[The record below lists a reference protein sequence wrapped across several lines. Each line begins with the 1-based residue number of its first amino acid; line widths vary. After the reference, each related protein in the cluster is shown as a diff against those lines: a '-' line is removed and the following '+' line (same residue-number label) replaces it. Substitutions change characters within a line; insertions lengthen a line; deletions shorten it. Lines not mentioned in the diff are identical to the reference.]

1 MDGQVLIPDNSF
13 YRRVINYFKNIHFV
27 NVLVK
32 IINACRKI
40 EINCIKNLG
49 DFRKSDVVLDIGS
62 GDGYWTNYFGK
73 FCSNITGVEPYQEHL
88 NIAKKNYS
96 GNCSFTLGS
105 AENLEFDSN
114 SFDKVISVC
123 TFEHLYNDAVAF
135 SEINRVLK
143 PGGKLLATVD
153 SLNSDYISEDY
164 KKKHMKECYCAQLYT
179 LESISKKLSQAE
191 FKNIEANY
199 IIGSRISVSYELLSE
214 KIGVLSYFLLLPLY
228 PLIMF
233 IEKKYKQSGYKIF
246 VIAEK

>member
-1 MDGQVLIPDNSF
+1 MNVLI
-13 YRRVINYFKNIHFV
+13 K
-27 NVLVK
+27 K
-32 IINACRKI
+32 INACRKI
-40 EINCIKNLG
+40 EINCIKNSG
-49 DFRKSDVVLDIGS
+49 DFRKSDIVLDIGS
-62 GDGYWTNYFGK
+62 GDGYWTNYFAK
-73 FCSNITGVEPYQEHL
+73 ICSKITGVEPYQEHL

-96 GNCSFTLGS
+96 GNCSFAIGS

-123 TFEHLYNDAVAF
+123 TFEHLYNDALAF

-179 LESISKKLSQAE
+179 LESITKKLSQAE

-199 IIGSRISVSYELLSE
+199 IIGSRISVSYEMLSE

-228 PLIMF
+228 PLIMVF
-233 IEKKYKQSGYKIF
+233 EKKYKQSGYKIF
-246 VIAEK
+246 VTAEK